1 MFSQQRKLFDYGFSF
16 IEKWECIFD
25 HITMIGVNITNSTI
39 LDITFVTKF
48 LITTCILNSL
58 TNIVFEYLRN
68 NN

>member
-39 LDITFVTKF
+39 LR
-48 LITTCILNSL
+48 L
-58 TNIVFEYLRN
+58 
-68 NN
+68 